1 MPFLSREAIPSRPHS
16 PSPISAAPPLHDLP
30 GYQYNPMP
38 FSSQLNLPENGSHP
52 FEHPTTVPPSPYEA
66 PAAAHSPAPLEIVLP
81 NDEVVFRG
89 VGQDVES
96 TLLTGHLVL
105 NLTEATNIREIT
117 LQLTG
122 KVRLQVHD
130 SSHARQGHHSHI
142 LYTHDWSFLE
152 GERNHKHT
160 IKAGQHVFPFQV
172 QLPNT
177 LPVSSRTYPGSAS
190 IAYKLRAT
198 AVRSA
203 FSANFHAFRSLHV
216 MRSFSPEAIEYNQ
229 TLEIE
234 NTWPGKIMYSFVVPH
249 KAFAAGDDIPIL
261 VKFQPMAK
269 GVSVQSIVTTIKE
282 YTSVRWRGIQHQ
294 ETRTV
299 SSARHVIRN
308 GRAVLADEPTETA
321 GPSLSST
328 SPLRSRSG
336 SHMNMF
342 SSGHGRSTTNASTST
357 GAHTN
362 GDTIG
367 NAISRLH
374 AVSSGVAMAAG
385 IASAAHSAS
394 GSSEGHD
401 TQPVASTSRL
411 TDSPVDEIAEE
422 TGDEEVDTSLHI
434 TLPGSTSPSSTIEPI
449 LSLYK
454 VKFSVIISNLDG
466 HTSELRCALPIHVM
480 DPRLA
485 EEVRLATNATHHLLF
500 GSENTEQSQN
510 IDLPSYQAHVL
521 DRIAI
526 ADVSQP
532 TRTVSNPL
540 SRTNSS
546 ANLTAM
552 ASAHSHGHSNT
563 GGYFSSR
570 GGTAPGASIPNSPGP
585 AVPLDAVDSEL
596 ILSLGAHPSGP
607 SSSSNTPPESRRDS
621 RAGSRVHSRAGS
633 RAGSRANSRANS
645 PERGQHSHGHGHGH
659 GGVDGHK
666 LAGALHSN
674 RSGFF
679 HLPSSMKPFTPFTKA
694 RNTFSLHHS
703 NSHSSHH
710 ATTPGSASGT
720 HTPASCH
727 ANASGHHTSEE
738 DAGSNTDVNPLSRV
752 PDYAIASRGFLGGGV
767 TPLSRDLPS
776 YDQAQQQ
783 QQQQVTTSASTG
795 DLAAL
800 AHSSA
805 AQESDH
811 AAGPSAEHGRP
822 DMGGR
827 RSTTDLIF
835 MRSGHSLA
843 MQPTPIQ
850 SGTQPVR

>member
-1 MPFLSREAIPSRPHS
+1 MGQMIEKCTI
-16 PSPISAAPPLHDLP
+16 LP
-30 GYQYNPMP
+30 GGKRRCNDGPIGAGVTLPSFACCESVWSDDRPGNLSERRDESDEIKLAGLPQIRTWGL
-38 FSSQLNLPENGSHP
+38 LNLPENGSHP

-81 NDEVVFRG
+81 NDESSQSYRG
-89 VGQDVES
+89 
-96 TLLTGHLVL
+96 H
-105 NLTEATNIREIT
+105 NIREIT

-122 KVRLQVHD
+122 KVRLQRENVIT
-130 SSHARQGHHSHI
+130 SIR
-142 LYTHDWSFLE
+142 F
-152 GERNHKHT
+152 
-160 IKAGQHVFPFQV
+160 KAGQHVFPFQV

-177 LPVSSRTYPGSAS
+177 LPSQVAPTRDRHLLH
-190 IAYKLRAT
+190 KAT
-198 AVRSA
+198 GHRCPFCVLCQLPCIP
-203 FSANFHAFRSLHV
+203 FSARHAFVFARSDRIQSDARAP
-216 MRSFSPEAIEYNQ
+216 MTRSR
-229 TLEIE
+229 

-394 GSSEGHD
+394 GS
-401 TQPVASTSRL
+401 
-411 TDSPVDEIAEE
+411 PVDEIAEE

-500 GSENTEQSQN
+500 GSENTEQSKTS
-510 IDLPSYQAHVL
+510 IYPAHVL

-546 ANLTAM
+546 ANLAAM

-563 GGYFSSR
+563 GGYFNSR
-570 GGTAPGASIPNSPGP
+570 GGTTPGASIPNSPGP

-633 RAGSRANSRANS
+633 RTGSRANSRANS

-666 LAGALHSN
+666 LAG
-674 RSGFF
+674 
-679 HLPSSMKPFTPFTKA
+679 
-694 RNTFSLHHS
+694 
-703 NSHSSHH
+703 
-710 ATTPGSASGT
+710 
-720 HTPASCH
+720 
-727 ANASGHHTSEE
+727 
-738 DAGSNTDVNPLSRV
+738 
-752 PDYAIASRGFLGGGV
+752 
-767 TPLSRDLPS
+767 
-776 YDQAQQQ
+776 
-783 QQQQVTTSASTG
+783 
-795 DLAAL
+795 
-800 AHSSA
+800 
-805 AQESDH
+805 
-811 AAGPSAEHGRP
+811 
-822 DMGGR
+822 
-827 RSTTDLIF
+827 RSTRTDLGSSTS
-835 MRSGHSLA
+835 R
-843 MQPTPIQ
+843 P
-850 SGTQPVR
+850 R

>member
-1 MPFLSREAIPSRPHS
+1 MPFA
-16 PSPISAAPPLHDLP
+16 
-30 GYQYNPMP
+30 
-38 FSSQLNLPENGSHP
+38 SQLPLPDTDTHG
-52 FEHPTTVPPSPYEA
+52 FEHPATVPPSPYEA
-66 PAAAHSPAPLEIVLP
+66 PSTSHSPAPLEIVLP
-81 NDEVVFRG
+81 SDEVTFRG

-96 TLLTGHLVL
+96 ALLSGHLVL

-122 KVRLQVHD
+122 KVRIQVHD
-130 SSHARQGHHSHI
+130 STHARQGHHSHVF
-142 LYTHDWSFLE
+142 YNHEWSFLE

-177 LPVSSRTYPGSAS
+177 LPVSCRTHPGSAS

-203 FSANFHAFRSLHV
+203 FSANFHAFRSVHV
-216 MRSFSPEAIEYNQ
+216 MRSFSPEAMEYNQ

-269 GVSVQSIVTTIKE
+269 GVSVQSIVSTIKE

-294 ETRTV
+294 ETRSV

-308 GRAVLADEPTETA
+308 GRAVLADQPTET
-321 GPSLSST
+321 GPST
-328 SPLRSRSG
+328 PVRSRSG

-342 SSGHGRSTTNASTST
+342 NGHGRSATNASTSAS
-357 GAHTN
+357 GHTN
-362 GDTIG
+362 GDTVG
-367 NAISRLH
+367 HAISRLH

-385 IASAAHSAS
+385 IGSAAHSAS
-394 GSSEGHD
+394 GPAEGQD

-411 TDSPVDEIAEE
+411 TDSPVDETAEE
-422 TGDEEVDTSLHI
+422 GGDEEVDTSLHI

-449 LSLYK
+449 LTLYK

-485 EEVRLATNATHHLLF
+485 EEVRLATNATHNLLF
-500 GSENTEQSQN
+500 GSENTEDSQN

-546 ANLTAM
+546 ANLAGM
-552 ASAHSHGHSNT
+552 ASSHSHNHSNT
-563 GGYFSSR
+563 GGYFNSR
-570 GGTAPGASIPNSPGP
+570 GGTTPGASIPNSPGP
-585 AVPLDAVDSEL
+585 ALPLDTVDSEL
-596 ILSLGAHPSGP
+596 ILSLGVHPSGP

-633 RAGSRANSRANS
+633 RANSRASS
-645 PERGQHSHGHGHGH
+645 PERGQHGH
-659 GGVDGHK
+659 GGIDGHK

-679 HLPSSMKPFTPFTKA
+679 HLPSSMKPFAPFTKA

-703 NSHSSHH
+703 HSHSSHH
-710 ATTPGSASGT
+710 ATTPGSASGAQ
-720 HTPASCH
+720 TPASYH
-727 ANASGHHTSEE
+727 ANGNGHHTPEE
-738 DAGSNTDVNPLSRV
+738 DTGANPLSRV

-783 QQQQVTTSASTG
+783 ATTSASTG
-795 DLAAL
+795 DLAGL
-800 AHSSA
+800 ARDGAEGH
-805 AQESDH
+805 DD
-811 AAGPSAEHGRP
+811 AGPNASQGRP

-835 MRSGHSLA
+835 MRSGHTISPA
-843 MQPTPIQ
+843 VQPTPMQ
-850 SGTQPVR
+850 GGSQPVR

>member
-1 MPFLSREAIPSRPHS
+1 MPFLLRETVSSHPPS
-16 PSPISAAPPLHDLP
+16 PSLTSAAPPLDDLP

-38 FSSQLNLPENGSHP
+38 LFSSQFQLTDNDTH
-52 FEHPTTVPPSPYEA
+52 EHSTTVPHSPYEA
-66 PAAAHSPAPLEIVLP
+66 PIAGSHSPAPLEIVLP
-81 NDEVVFRG
+81 SDEIVFRG

-96 TLLTGHLVL
+96 ALLSGHLVL
-105 NLTEATNIREIT
+105 NLTEAINIREIT

-122 KVRLQVHD
+122 KVRIQVHD
-130 SSHARQGHHSHI
+130 SSHARQGHHSHVF
-142 LYTHDWSFLE
+142 YTHDWSFLE

-177 LPVSSRTYPGSAS
+177 LPVSCRTYPGSAS
-190 IAYKLRAT
+190 VAYKLRAT

-203 FSANFHAFRSLHV
+203 FSANFHALRPLHI
-216 MRSFSPEAIEYNQ
+216 MRSFSPEAMEYNQ

-269 GVSVQSIVTTIKE
+269 GVSVQSIVTSVKE
-282 YTSVRWRGIQHQ
+282 YTSIRWRGIQHQ

-299 SSARHVIRN
+299 STVRHVIRN
-308 GRAVLADEPTETA
+308 GRAVPADQPTDT
-321 GPSLSST
+321 SST
-328 SPLRSRSG
+328 TPLRSRSG
-336 SHMNMF
+336 SHMNVF
-342 SSGHGRSTTNASTST
+342 NGHGRSGTNASAS
-357 GAHTN
+357 TN
-362 GDTIG
+362 GDAIG

-385 IASAAHSAS
+385 ISSAAHSAS
-394 GSSEGHD
+394 VSASGSAEGHD
-401 TQPVASTSRL
+401 TQPIASTSRL
-411 TDSPVDEIAEE
+411 TDSPADETVDQEV
-422 TGDEEVDTSLHI
+422 GDEEVDTSLHI
-434 TLPGSTSPSSTIEPI
+434 ALPGTASPTSTIEPI

-454 VKFSVIISNLDG
+454 VKFSVVISNLDG

-485 EEVRLATNATHHLLF
+485 EEVRLATNATHNLLF
-500 GSENTEQSQN
+500 GSENVGESQN

-521 DRIAI
+521 DRIAV

-540 SRTNSS
+540 SRTSSS
-546 ANLTAM
+546 ANLAGM
-552 ASAHSHGHSNT
+552 ISPNGAHNHSNP

-570 GGTAPGASIPNSPGP
+570 SGTTPVASIPNSPGP
-585 AVPLDAVDSEL
+585 SVPLDTVDSEL
-596 ILSLGAHPSGP
+596 LLSLGAQPSGP
-607 SSSSNTPPESRRDS
+607 SSSSNTPPESRRES
-621 RAGSRVHSRAGS
+621 RAGSRIHSRAGS

-645 PERGQHSHGHGHGH
+645 PERGQHGH
-659 GGVDGHK
+659 GGIDGHK

-679 HLPSSMKPFTPFTKA
+679 HLPSGMKPFTPFTKT
-694 RNTFSLHHS
+694 RNAFSSHHS
-703 NSHSSHH
+703 GNHSHAH
-710 ATTPGSASGT
+710 ATTPGSTSGT
-720 HTPASCH
+720 HTPASFH
-727 ANASGHHTSEE
+727 VNGSGGHTPDE
-738 DAGSNTDVNPLSRV
+738 DATPSAAADPLTRV
-752 PDYAIASRGFLGGGV
+752 PDYSVASRGFLGGGV

-783 QQQQVTTSASTG
+783 VTTSASTG
-795 DLAAL
+795 DMASLV
-800 AHSSA
+800 
-805 AQESDH
+805 H
-811 AAGPSAEHGRP
+811 ASYEEHDELGTGPSDLQDRP

-827 RSTTDLIF
+827 RSTSDLLF
-835 MRSGHSLA
+835 MRSGHA
-843 MQPTPIQ
+843 I
-850 SGTQPVR
+850 TQAT

>member
-1 MPFLSREAIPSRPHS
+1 MPFLRETVPSRPPS
-16 PSPISAAPPLHDLP
+16 PSLASAAPPLDDLP

-38 FSSQLNLPENGSHP
+38 LFSSQLPLDND
-52 FEHPTTVPPSPYEA
+52 EHPSTIPPSPYEA
-66 PAAAHSPAPLEIVLP
+66 PITSSHSPAPLEIVLP
-81 NDEVVFRG
+81 SDEIVFRG

-96 TLLTGHLVL
+96 ALLSGHIVL
-105 NLTEATNIREIT
+105 NLTEAINIREIT

-122 KVRLQVHD
+122 KVRIQVHD
-130 SSHARQGHHSHI
+130 SSHARQGHHSHVF
-142 LYTHDWSFLE
+142 YTHDWSFLE

-177 LPVSSRTYPGSAS
+177 LPVSCRTYPGSAS

-216 MRSFSPEAIEYNQ
+216 MRSFSAEAMEYNQ

-269 GVSVQSIVTTIKE
+269 GVSVQSIVTSVKE
-282 YTSVRWRGIQHQ
+282 YTSIRWRGIQHQ

-299 SSARHVIRN
+299 STARHVIRN
-308 GRAVLADEPTETA
+308 GRAVPADQPTETGSA
-321 GPSLSST
+321 T
-328 SPLRSRSG
+328 PLRSRSG

-342 SSGHGRSTTNASTST
+342 NGHGRIGTNASAS
-357 GAHTN
+357 TN
-362 GDTIG
+362 GDVIG
-367 NAISRLH
+367 HAISRLH

-385 IASAAHSAS
+385 ISSVAHSAS
-394 GSSEGHD
+394 ASAEGSAEGHD

-411 TDSPVDEIAEE
+411 TDSPVEE
-422 TGDEEVDTSLHI
+422 TGDQEAGDEEVDTSLHI
-434 TLPGSTSPSSTIEPI
+434 TLPASASPTSTIEPI

-485 EEVRLATNATHHLLF
+485 EEVRLATNATHNLLF
-500 GSENTEQSQN
+500 GSENAEESQN

-521 DRIAI
+521 DRIAV

-546 ANLTAM
+546 ANLAGM
-552 ASAHSHGHSNT
+552 LSPNGAHNHSNP
-563 GGYFSSR
+563 GYFNSR
-570 GGTAPGASIPNSPGP
+570 SGTTPGASIPNSPGP
-585 AVPLDAVDSEL
+585 VVPLDAVDSEL
-596 ILSLGAHPSGP
+596 LVSLGAQPSGP
-607 SSSSNTPPESRRDS
+607 PSSSNTPPESRRES
-621 RAGSRVHSRAGS
+621 RATSRIHSRAGS
-633 RAGSRANSRANS
+633 RAGSRANS
-645 PERGQHSHGHGHGH
+645 PERGQHSHGGI
-659 GGVDGHK
+659 DGHK

-679 HLPSSMKPFTPFTKA
+679 HLPSAMKPFTPFTKT
-694 RNTFSLHHS
+694 RHTFSSHHS
-703 NSHSSHH
+703 GNHSNTH
-710 ATTPGSASGT
+710 ATTPGSTSGT
-720 HTPASCH
+720 HTPTSFH
-727 ANASGHHTSEE
+727 LGASGGHTPEE
-738 DAGSNTDVNPLSRV
+738 DAAADPLTRV
-752 PDYAIASRGFLGGGV
+752 PDYSVASRGFLGGGV

-776 YDQAQQQ
+776 YDQAQQH
-783 QQQQVTTSASTG
+783 VTTSNSTG
-795 DLAAL
+795 DM
-800 AHSSA
+800 HSLVRASY
-805 AQESDH
+805 EGHDELG
-811 AAGPSAEHGRP
+811 AGPSTLQNRP

-827 RSTTDLIF
+827 RSTSDLIF
-835 MRSGHSLA
+835 MRSGH
-843 MQPTPIQ
+843 PI
-850 SGTQPVR
+850 TQAT

>member
-142 LYTHDWSFLE
+142 IYTHDWSFLE

-269 GVSVQSIVTTIKE
+269 GVSVQSMSQLLKNIHRFAGAESNTK
-282 YTSVRWRGIQHQ
+282 
-294 ETRTV
+294 
-299 SSARHVIRN
+299 RH
-308 GRAVLADEPTETA
+308 
-321 GPSLSST
+321 GPSRARGT
-328 SPLRSRSG
+328 PI
-336 SHMNMF
+336 
-342 SSGHGRSTTNASTST
+342 
-357 GAHTN
+357 
-362 GDTIG
+362 TIINITPPQSFG
-367 NAISRLH
+367 KPYEHVQQRARPEHYKRIDQHR
-374 AVSSGVAMAAG
+374 GVAMAAG

-411 TDSPVDEIAEE
+411 TDSPVDETTEE

-546 ANLTAM
+546 ANLAAM

-563 GGYFSSR
+563 GGYFNSR
-570 GGTAPGASIPNSPGP
+570 GGTTPGASIPNSPGP

-633 RAGSRANSRANS
+633 RTGSRANSRANS

-727 ANASGHHTSEE
+727 ANASGHHTPEE
-738 DAGSNTDVNPLSRV
+738 GAGSNADVNPLSRV

-805 AQESDH
+805 PQERDH

>member
-1 MPFLSREAIPSRPHS
+1 MPFLLRETAPSRPPS
-16 PSPISAAPPLHDLP
+16 PSPASAAPPLDDLP

-38 FSSQLNLPENGSHP
+38 VFSSQLHLSDNDSHG
-52 FEHPTTVPPSPYEA
+52 FEHPATVPPSPYEA
-66 PAAAHSPAPLEIVLP
+66 PTANSHSPAPLEIILP
-81 NDEVVFRG
+81 SDEIIFRG

-96 TLLTGHLVL
+96 ALLSGHLVL

-122 KVRLQVHD
+122 KVRIQVHD
-130 SSHARQGHHSHI
+130 SSHARQGHHSHVF
-142 LYTHDWSFLE
+142 YTHDWSFLE

-172 QLPNT
+172 QLPST
-177 LPVSSRTYPGSAS
+177 LPVSCRTYPGSAS

-203 FSANFHAFRSLHV
+203 FSANFHAFRSLHI

-234 NTWPGKIMYSFVVPH
+234 NTWPGKIMYSFVIPH
-249 KAFAAGDDIPIL
+249 KAFAAGNDIPIL

-269 GVSVQSIVTTIKE
+269 GVTVQSIVTSVKE
-282 YTSVRWRGIQHQ
+282 YTSIRWRGIQHQ

-299 SSARHVIRN
+299 STARHVIRN
-308 GRAVLADEPTETA
+308 GRAVPADQPTE
-321 GPSLSST
+321 SST

-336 SHMNMF
+336 SHMNTLN
-342 SSGHGRSTTNASTST
+342 GHGRSGTNPLTSTS
-357 GAHTN
+357 GHTS
-362 GDTIG
+362 GDVIG
-367 NAISRLH
+367 HAISRLH

-385 IASAAHSAS
+385 IGSAAHSSSAS
-394 GSSEGHD
+394 GSAEGHD
-401 TQPVASTSRL
+401 TQPIASTSRL
-411 TDSPVDEIAEE
+411 TDSPVDETVDQEV
-422 TGDEEVDTSLHI
+422 GDEEVDTSLHI
-434 TLPGSTSPSSTIEPI
+434 TLPGSASPSSIIEPI

-485 EEVRLATNATHHLLF
+485 AEVRLATNATHNLLF
-500 GSENTEQSQN
+500 GSENTEESQN

-521 DRIAI
+521 DRIAM

-546 ANLTAM
+546 ANLAGM
-552 ASAHSHGHSNT
+552 VSPNASHNHSNP

-570 GGTAPGASIPNSPGP
+570 SGATPGASMPNSPGP

-596 ILSLGAHPSGP
+596 LLSLGVHPSGP
-607 SSSSNTPPESRRDS
+607 SSSSNTPPESRRES
-621 RAGSRVHSRAGS
+621 RAGSRIHSRAGS
-633 RAGSRANSRANS
+633 RAGSRANSRASS
-645 PERGQHSHGHGHGH
+645 PERGQHAH
-659 GGVDGHK
+659 GGIDGHK

-679 HLPSSMKPFTPFTKA
+679 HLPSAMKPFTPFTKT
-694 RNTFSLHHS
+694 RNAFSLHHS
-703 NSHSSHH
+703 GSHSSGH
-710 ATTPGSASGT
+710 AATSGSISGT
-720 HTPASCH
+720 HTPASFH
-727 ANASGHHTSEE
+727 QHGSGGHTPEEEATPNAT
-738 DAGSNTDVNPLSRV
+738 VIPLNRV
-752 PDYAIASRGFLGGGV
+752 PDYSVASRGFLGGGV

-776 YDQAQQQ
+776 YDQAQQHA
-783 QQQQVTTSASTG
+783 TTSASTG
-795 DLAAL
+795 DLASLVHENSEGHEIDAG
-800 AHSSA
+800 SSTLL
-805 AQESDH
+805 
-811 AAGPSAEHGRP
+811 GRP

-827 RSTTDLIF
+827 RSTSDIVF
-835 MRSGHSLA
+835 MRSGRSIPHT
-843 MQPTPIQ
+843 MQPTPNT

>member
-1 MPFLSREAIPSRPHS
+1 MPFLSRETASSHPPS
-16 PSPISAAPPLHDLP
+16 PSLASAAPPLDDLP

-38 FSSQLNLPENGSHP
+38 LFSSQLPLHDNDSHENA
-52 FEHPTTVPPSPYEA
+52 TTVPPSPYETPGA
-66 PAAAHSPAPLEIVLP
+66 GSHSQALEIVLP
-81 NDEVVFRG
+81 NEEIVFRG

-96 TLLTGHLVL
+96 ALLSGHLVL

-122 KVRLQVHD
+122 KVRIQVHD
-130 SSHARQGHHSHI
+130 SSHARQGHHSHVFH
-142 LYTHDWSFLE
+142 THEWSFLE

-203 FSANFHAFRSLHV
+203 FSANFHAFRSLHL
-216 MRSFSPEAIEYNQ
+216 MRSFSPEAMEYNQ

-269 GVSVQSIVTTIKE
+269 GVSVQSIVTSIKE
-282 YTSVRWRGIQHQ
+282 YTSIRWRGIQHQ

-299 SSARHVIRN
+299 STTKHVIRN
-308 GRAVLADEPTETA
+308 GRAVPAEQPTEA
-321 GPSLSST
+321 GT
-328 SPLRSRSG
+328 TTPLRSRSG

-342 SSGHGRSTTNASTST
+342 NGHGRSGTNAS
-357 GAHTN
+357 ANTN
-362 GDTIG
+362 GDVIG
-367 NAISRLH
+367 HAISRLH

-385 IASAAHSAS
+385 ISSAVHSSSAS
-394 GSSEGHD
+394 GSAEGQD
-401 TQPVASTSRL
+401 TQPIASTSRL
-411 TDSPVDEIAEE
+411 TDSPVDETVDQEA
-422 TGDEEVDTSLHI
+422 GDEEVDTSLHI
-434 TLPGSTSPSSTIEPI
+434 TLPGSVSPTSTIEPI

-485 EEVRLATNATHHLLF
+485 EEVRLATNATHNLLF
-500 GSENTEQSQN
+500 GSENTGESQN

-521 DRIAI
+521 DRIAV
-526 ADVSQP
+526 ADVSQH

-546 ANLTAM
+546 ANLAGM
-552 ASAHSHGHSNT
+552 LSPSSSHNHSNT

-570 GGTAPGASIPNSPGP
+570 GGATPGASIPNSPGP
-585 AVPLDAVDSEL
+585 AVPLDVADPEL
-596 ILSLGAHPSGP
+596 LLSLGVQPSGP
-607 SSSSNTPPESRRDS
+607 SSSSNTPPESRRES
-621 RAGSRVHSRAGS
+621 RAGSRIHSRAGS
-633 RAGSRANSRANS
+633 RAGSRANS
-645 PERGQHSHGHGHGH
+645 PERGQHGH
-659 GGVDGHK
+659 GGIDGHK

-679 HLPSSMKPFTPFTKA
+679 HLPSGMKPFTPFTKT
-694 RNTFSLHHS
+694 RNAFSLHHS
-703 NSHSSHH
+703 GSHSSAH

-720 HTPASCH
+720 HTPASFH
-727 ANASGHHTSEE
+727 ANGGGGHTPEE
-738 DAGSNTDVNPLSRV
+738 DATPNAAIHPLTRV
-752 PDYAIASRGFLGGGV
+752 PDYSVASRGFLGGGV

-783 QQQQVTTSASTG
+783 QVTTSASAG
-795 DLAAL
+795 DLASL
-800 AHSSA
+800 VQSC
-805 AQESDH
+805 EGRDELGV
-811 AAGPSAEHGRP
+811 GPSTLQNRP

-827 RSTTDLIF
+827 RSTSDMIF
-835 MRSGHSLA
+835 MRSGR
-843 MQPTPIQ
+843 PIPQ
-850 SGTQPVR
+850 AT